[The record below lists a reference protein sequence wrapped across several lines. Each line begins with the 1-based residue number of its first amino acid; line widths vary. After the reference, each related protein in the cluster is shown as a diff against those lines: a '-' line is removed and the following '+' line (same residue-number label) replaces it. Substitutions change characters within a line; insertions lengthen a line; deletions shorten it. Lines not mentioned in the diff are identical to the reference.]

1 MSDQVPTRDEHGQWR
16 PGTSGNPRGRPPK
29 AACVTDHLR
38 RLLAETLRGDSRIT
52 HAEALARVLLTE
64 ALRGDR
70 HAIREVLDRVE
81 GRPVQTFVDPA
92 DPDVPRII
100 VSPCAIPAHLR
111 GATYEDLAK
120 GATDEPGDGC

>member
-1 MSDQVPTRDEHGQWR
+1 MGVSDRGPDGKFLA
-16 PGTSGNPRGRPPK
+16 GNCANPRGRPPK
-29 AACVTDHLR
+29 PACVTDNLR

-81 GRPVQTFVDPA
+81 GRPVQAIVGVEDA
-92 DPDVPRII
+92 DVLRII
-100 VSPCAIPAHLR
+100 RSPVPVPDHLR
-111 GATYEDLAK
+111 GATLEDLGK
-120 GATDEPGDGC
+120 DATDGPGDGC